1 MNICFPFLRDLG
13 ITIVMLLYFLP
24 LVRDLMTLQFS
35 LWKWCFNLQ
44 CWAYWLKVKQ
54 LNIILRGFL
63 VTNFIEACAT
73 SPVMVC
79 FDHQPSQV
87 TVTFIVLNVM
97 LQYCV
102 FEIHRGMML
111 SCSVSLYIKFY
122 KTLHRSDR
130 PFMFSTVSIQ
140 CFSC

>member
-13 ITIVMLLYFLP
+13 IIIVMLLYFLP

-35 LWKWCFNLQ
+35 LWKWCFNLL

-87 TVTFIVLNVM
+87 KVTFIVLNAM

-102 FEIHRGMML
+102 FKIHRDDAFLLGI
-111 SCSVSLYIKFY
+111 SV
-122 KTLHRSDR
+122 H
-130 PFMFSTVSIQ
+130 
-140 CFSC
+140 